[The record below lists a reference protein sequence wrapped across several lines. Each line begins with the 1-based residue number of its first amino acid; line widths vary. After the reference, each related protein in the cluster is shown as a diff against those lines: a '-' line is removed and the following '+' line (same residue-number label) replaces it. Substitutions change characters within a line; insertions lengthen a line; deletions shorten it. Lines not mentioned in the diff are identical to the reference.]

1 MKKTVLIFGITSF
14 VGSNLAEVLSQKY
27 KVVGTYFR
35 EREYL
40 PQDYT
45 MVRCDVLNKDEI
57 AKAVHFF
64 RPDYVIYAVGESSLV
79 KAKLSPKISE
89 ALNTNGALNCLT
101 VSERAGALFIY
112 LSSAYVF
119 SGENKLFKEADTP
132 FSHTVY
138 GTAVANTEFLIQRS
152 SMHYLIL
159 RCPVLYGLG
168 FSTSKKNLFE
178 IIQESHFEGKK
189 VKLDNSVELGFLDI
203 HLVGR
208 FLMALLDKGV
218 LNRLLQ
224 ITTKDY
230 MTIYQF
236 AQKYADVFGQSKAF
250 FEPVTDL
257 FPQDAKHGGNLCFKM
272 DISNTESRIGIMMP
286 TIEETLEFTCK
297 RLSEKSS

>member
-1 MKKTVLIFGITSF
+1 MKKTVLIFGMTSF

-27 KVVGTYFR
+27 KVVGTYFT

-40 PQDYT
+40 PQDYS
-45 MVRCDVLNKDEI
+45 MVRCDVLNKDEVTKVI
-57 AKAVHFF
+57 QFF

-79 KAKLSPKISE
+79 KAKLAPKLSE

-132 FSHTVY
+132 FSHTAY
-138 GTAVANTEFLIQRS
+138 GTAVSNTEFLIQRS

-168 FSTSKKNLFE
+168 FSAGKKNIFE
-178 IIQESHFEGKK
+178 IIQESHFEGRK
-189 VKLDNSVELGFLDI
+189 VKLENSVELGFLDI
-203 HLVGR
+203 HLLGR

-230 MTIYQF
+230 MTMYQF

-250 FEPVTDL
+250 FEPATEL
-257 FPQDAKHGGNLCFKM
+257 FPQESKSGNHLCFKM